1 MRETMF
7 VLPPGTTL
15 RSLIEELLPEM
26 HRTLVPKTES
36 GRYTVAVTLSARNGA
51 DAFELAVNGGEVK
64 ASRGGSDGGDV
75 ALWVDAAIAQAFLD
89 DWAGAGRFRPKFVPK
104 AGPTAP
110 TDPRLLKRVAM
121 ASGVFELAL
130 TDFPLEGRK
139 TRAAIRIALG
149 AAGKKVLD
157 QDTKVD
163 VTLETTVAT
172 YERLLAG
179 EVPPEEA
186 LDHPDVAV
194 RGKRFIAM
202 QAALALAPWLTNAEK
217 QGG

>member
-1 MRETMF
+1 MF

-15 RSLIEELLPEM
+15 RSLVEEVVPEM
-26 HRTLVPKTES
+26 HRTLVPKTEA
-36 GRYTVAVTLSARNGA
+36 GRYTVSVTLAQRGA
-51 DAFELAVNGGEVK
+51 GDAFELAVNGAEVK
-64 ASRGGSDGGDV
+64 ASRGAGGGDV
-75 ALWVDAAIAQAFLD
+75 ALWVDATIAQAFLD
-89 DWAGAGRFRPKFVPK
+89 DWAGIGRFRPKFVPK

-121 ASGVFELAL
+121 VSGVFELAL
-130 TDFPLEGRK
+130 TDFEHAGRK

-149 AAGKKVLD
+149 AAGKKPLD
-157 QDTKVD
+157 EDTKVD

-179 EVPPEEA
+179 DVPPEEA

-202 QAALALAPWLTNAEK
+202 QAALALAPWLTNPEK
-217 QGG
+217 HGG